1 MRTLS
6 RMNKAD
12 IIAQSWVELFQT
24 ERSAERH
31 PEVEADRLGDV
42 PPAIPMRLVSAHA
55 TNALAKLE
63 GLAKERGFD
72 VASAGKAG
80 KGVGE
85 MFSQVREKVADLV
98 LTNQVSYRGT
108 LLGIRHGIDL
118 MKLVHQ
124 AAEDDEELRAWA
136 TEWLDERTYLATSV
150 EKELAWFGDNPD
162 VALAPVVDSTLAR
175 VAKKLTG
182 RSEPAPKM

>member
-1 MRTLS
+1 MRSLS

-42 PPAIPMRLVSAHA
+42 PPSIPMRLVSAHA
-55 TNALAKLE
+55 TRALATLE
-63 GLAKERGFD
+63 TLAAERGFD
-72 VASAGKAG
+72 VASAG

-85 MFSQVREKVADLV
+85 MFSQVREKMADLV

-108 LLGIRHGIDL
+108 LIGIRHGIDL
-118 MKLVHQ
+118 VRLVHR
-124 AAEDDEELRAWA
+124 AAEDDAALRAWA
-136 TEWLDERTYLATSV
+136 TEWLDERSYLASSV
-150 EKELAWFGDNPD
+150 EKELAWFADNPD

-175 VAKKLTG
+175 VARKIAG
-182 RSEPAPKM
+182 RSEPAPKL